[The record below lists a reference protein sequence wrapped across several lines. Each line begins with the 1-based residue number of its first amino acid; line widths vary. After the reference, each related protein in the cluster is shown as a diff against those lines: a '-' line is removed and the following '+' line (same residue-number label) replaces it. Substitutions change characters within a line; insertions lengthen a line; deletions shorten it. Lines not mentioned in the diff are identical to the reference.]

1 MPIYEYRC
9 DECGQAFEMI
19 RSASEND
26 EGLHCPACKSPKVT
40 RLMSVFS
47 SHQTSDSSSAGSA
60 PSCGPGPFT

>member
-9 DECGQAFEMI
+9 DECKHVFEMI
-19 RSASEND
+19 RSVSESD
-26 EGLHCPACKSPKVT
+26 QELHCPICKSPKVS